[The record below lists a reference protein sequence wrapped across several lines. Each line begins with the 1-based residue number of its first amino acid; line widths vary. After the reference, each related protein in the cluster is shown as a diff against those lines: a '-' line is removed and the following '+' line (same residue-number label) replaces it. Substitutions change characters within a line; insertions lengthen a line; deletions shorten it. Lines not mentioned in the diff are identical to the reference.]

1 MKMRQTLLNRLIRT
15 AGRLKGVELGILV
28 GFFIAVGG
36 IWAFVEI
43 ADEVLEG
50 EAKDFDRWAFL
61 LLRGGE
67 GEPPLWMTE
76 FAYNITTLGS
86 VVVLTLTMLLVAGFL
101 VLRGQFRL
109 MAFILAAGVLGQSLV
124 YILKL
129 AFGRPRPDLFLHPLI
144 AETSAGFPSGHAMM
158 SAVVYL
164 SIGALVARISPDLKI
179 RVYIL
184 AVAFLLTFLVG
195 LSRIYLGVHYPTD
208 VLAGWSVGVAWA
220 CLCWLADRLWDV
232 RGSQKGRKSTGTS

>member
-1 MKMRQTLLNRLIRT
+1 MRQTLLGRLIRT
-15 AGRLKGVELGILV
+15 VGRLKAVELDILV
-28 GFFIAVGG
+28 GFFIAIGG
-36 IWAFVEI
+36 IWAFVAI

-50 EAKDFDRWAFL
+50 EAKDFDRWGFL

-67 GEPPLWMTE
+67 VDPPLWMTE
-76 FAYNITTLGS
+76 FAYNITALGS

-101 VLRGQFRL
+101 ALRGQFRR
-109 MAFILAAGVLGQSLV
+109 MAFILSAGVLGQSLV
-124 YILKL
+124 FILKL

-164 SIGALVARISPDLKI
+164 SIGALVARISPDFKI
-179 RVYIL
+179 RIYIM

-195 LSRIYLGVHYPTD
+195 LSRVYLGVHYPTD

-220 CLCWLADRLWDV
+220 CLCWLADRFSET
-232 RGSQKGRKSTGTS
+232 RGSLRGQKNNYAS